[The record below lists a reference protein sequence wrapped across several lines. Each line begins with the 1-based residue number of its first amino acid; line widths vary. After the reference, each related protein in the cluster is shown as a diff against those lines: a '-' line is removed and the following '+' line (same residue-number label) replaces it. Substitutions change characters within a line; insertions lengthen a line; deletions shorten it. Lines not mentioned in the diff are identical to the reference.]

1 LQHFR
6 SGMEANFTLRMLE
19 TRDRRPG
26 VDFNERTPQTTNF
39 IHCAPKKLR
48 RHCTSACTP
57 HVPMQHPCSLGK
69 KSTGPTRTCALR
81 RALDIDPYTGR
92 GRIILALDSM
102 IHSRTC
108 HVAPRPGSGHARF
121 DPRSIAPRTCSVRGG
136 GAPPFRFLPP
146 PPPKCLTPW
155 PWVFSI
161 SSSIGPPTAAAPP
174 PPFAAQLPP
183 LPTCRPCR
191 ADTRRAARGET
202 AGRGGGN
209 PPPDQSRRRPRLP
222 AGAAPSERAVN
233 PSCRSRVPRRGA
245 ARQDK
250 PSGSRFPPGLS
261 LTREQRIRRN
271 HPFTD
276 SPVPSAAARMPC
288 SSANPPRARTD
299 RSLTH
304 SCLCPLL
311 PAATPDQTQLLL
323 LYYRCNC

>member
-1 LQHFR
+1 MFRVFNFNPLSTKPIDVVRVRATRTLLRFSSDGAHTCSRERMALADLQHFR

-26 VDFNERTPQTTNF
+26 VDVNERTPQTTNF

-57 HVPMQHPCSLGK
+57 HVPMHHPCSLGK

-155 PWVFSI
+155 PWVSA
-161 SSSIGPPTAAAPP
+161 SAPRSGPRRRRHHRHHSRPSCLPSGRVVHAVPTRGA
-174 PPFAAQLPP
+174 L
-183 LPTCRPCR
+183 R
-191 ADTRRAARGET
+191 AVKQP
-202 AGRGGGN
+202 GGGAATHQTSVGVV
-209 PPPDQSRRRPRLP
+209 PACRQARPR
-222 AGAAPSERAVN
+222 AS
-233 PSCRSRVPRRGA
+233 
-245 ARQDK
+245 
-250 PSGSRFPPGLS
+250 
-261 LTREQRIRRN
+261 
-271 HPFTD
+271 
-276 SPVPSAAARMPC
+276 
-288 SSANPPRARTD
+288 
-299 RSLTH
+299 
-304 SCLCPLL
+304 
-311 PAATPDQTQLLL
+311 
-323 LYYRCNC
+323 